1 MAFVSW
7 GWHLARMHQIKNSET
22 DHRTCKTRAP
32 LTSSVALLV
41 YITYLQITSSS
52 KWFVAL
58 STLSLKAAFS
68 ITFPFSRS
76 WKTFYL
82 HRFTFA
88 FTLLWLCA
96 IQGELQVSSGKERRL
111 FKALQICWVLPNVI
125 SLPILWVWCLG
136 TIFGNW
142 NLYHLCPVCSHPTR
156 ALLSG
161 VKDAFFWC
169 NTYECI
175 LDYKW
180 EKQQCSIWFKSRIRQ
195 M

>member
-7 GWHLARMHQIKNSET
+7 GWHLARMHQIKNSPGET

-76 WKTFYL
+76 WKHFISIVSLLLSHFYDSV
-82 HRFTFA
+82 RFKGSCRCLLEKSDGFINLLSFA
-88 FTLLWLCA
+88 KRYIATHTVGLVSRNHFW
-96 IQGELQVSSGKERRL
+96 ELESLSPMP
-111 FKALQICWVLPNVI
+111 CMLP
-125 SLPILWVWCLG
+125 
-136 TIFGNW
+136 
-142 NLYHLCPVCSHPTR
+142 PTR

-169 NTYECI
+169 NTHECI

>member
-7 GWHLARMHQIKNSET
+7 GWHLARMHQIMNSPCET
-22 DHRTCKTRAP
+22 DHRTWKTRPP

-41 YITYLQITSSS
+41 YITSSS

-76 WKTFYL
+76 WKTFDL

-88 FTLLWLCA
+88 FTLLWLSA
-96 IQGELQVSSGKERRL
+96 IQGELQVSFGKERRL
-111 FKALQICWVLPNVI
+111 YLLSFAKRYIATHTVGLVSWNHFWKLESLSPMHCMLP
-125 SLPILWVWCLG
+125 
-136 TIFGNW
+136 
-142 NLYHLCPVCSHPTR
+142 PTR

-161 VKDAFFWC
+161 VKDALFWC
-169 NTYECI
+169 NTHECI

-180 EKQQCSIWFKSRIRQ
+180 EKQQCYYN
-195 M
+195 